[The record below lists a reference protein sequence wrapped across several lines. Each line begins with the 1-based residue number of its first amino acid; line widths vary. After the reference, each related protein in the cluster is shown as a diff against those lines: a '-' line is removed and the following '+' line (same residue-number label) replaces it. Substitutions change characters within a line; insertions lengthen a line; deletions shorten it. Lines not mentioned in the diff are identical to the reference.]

1 VTEEKSLPEIL
12 LEYALSEGGKDI
24 GNLPGLWE
32 STIDDRWVIK
42 CNAHPEEVENI
53 PPFSWYILYNGWP
66 WGILHVQDGG
76 LVGNGK
82 EANEETL
89 LAAIEGKMQTTL
101 KNRQR

>member
-1 VTEEKSLPEIL
+1 MTEKKSLAEIL

-42 CNAHPEEVENI
+42 CNAHPEVVENV

-66 WGILHVQDGG
+66 WGMFYLYGHGFVA
-76 LVGNGK
+76 NGK

-89 LAAIEGKMQTTL
+89 IAAIEMKM
-101 KNRQR
+101 KNNGR